1 LTSGIRVG
9 FAALTSRGAT
19 LEDAKEV
26 ARIIHEALKTSNPE
40 IEKLK
45 ERTAKI
51 AASLKDVTSL
61 QYPSIGE

>member
-1 LTSGIRVG
+1 MGSIDDEIL
-9 FAALTSRGAT
+9 RGAE
-19 LEDAKEV
+19 EDAKEV
-26 ARIIHEALKTSNPE
+26 ARIIHEALKTPNPE

-61 QYPSIGE
+61 QYPSVGE